1 MHLNPQFDYQEFLQN
16 SWQRAPRILR
26 NFLSYEQLITSNELA
41 GLSCENYSESRLV
54 LENPPKNVKHGP
66 FLEELFEELP
76 TENWSLLVQSVDF
89 HHEQTRRIKTLF
101 DFIPRWRLDD
111 IMVSFATP
119 GGGVGAHFDHYDVF
133 LIQGEGKR
141 LWQLGEK
148 CDTNTSINK
157 SSHLNLLS
165 DFSAKEEFILEKGDA
180 LYIPPHISHNGIAL
194 TDSLCFSV
202 GFRAP
207 SVYEMSP
214 QIIEN
219 KTESNNPFHRFKNSD
234 SSDKQKYCLEI
245 TENDL
250 EEAFKLSSYEDYE
263 GFVRLFGTLV
273 TEPRDKE
280 LFYSNYPSDSLADL
294 WKIIEGKGKMC
305 LHPAS
310 RFAFCILHS
319 VGLVL
324 LFSDGRTYPVSIHEA
339 SLAQELSESL
349 FFEDF
354 IAKYQ
359 ASECA
364 NVILDMIRFG
374 SIEIIDQQFFIAD
387 P

>member
-1 MHLNPQFDYQEFLQN
+1 MHLNPQFDYKEFLQN
-16 SWQRAPRILR
+16 FWQKAPKVYRD
-26 NFLSYEQLITSNELA
+26 FLSYEQLITSNELA
-41 GLSCENYSESRLV
+41 GLACENFSESRLV
-54 LENPPKNVKHGP
+54 LDNPPKNVKHGP
-66 FLEELFEELP
+66 FLEKLFEELP
-76 TENWSLLVQSVDF
+76 TKNWSLLVQSVDF
-89 HHEQTRRIKTLF
+89 HHEETRHMKKLF
-101 DFIPRWRLDD
+101 DFIPGWRLDD

-141 LWQLGEK
+141 LWQLGEA
-148 CDTNTSINK
+148 CDLKTSINK
-157 SSHLNLLS
+157 SSQLNLLS
-165 DFSAKEEFILEKGDA
+165 DFSVKEEFILEKGDA
-180 LYIPPHISHNGIAL
+180 LYIPPHISHNGISL

-219 KTESNNPFHRFKNSD
+219 KKEPNNPFHRFKNSD
-234 SSDKQKYCLEI
+234 SPEKQKYCWEI
-245 TENDL
+245 TEKDL
-250 EEAFKLSSYEDYE
+250 EEAFKLFPYEDYE

-280 LFYSNYPSDSLADL
+280 LFCNTYHIDSLPEL
-294 WKIIEGKGKMC
+294 RRIIEGKGKMC

-310 RFAFCILHS
+310 RFAFCILNS
-319 VGLVL
+319 LGLVF
-324 LFSDGRTYPVSIHEA
+324 LFSDGRTYPVSVNEA
-339 SLAQELSESL
+339 SLAQELSESV

-364 NVILDMIRFG
+364 NVVLDMIRFG
-374 SIEIIDQQFFIAD
+374 SIEILD
-387 P
+387 